1 MNRIP
6 LLAAATLALGCT
18 AAADESSAT
27 AFEPSTETGDA
38 HDDTPSDDDDGP
50 ATSTTGD
57 DDDDDDSDATTGSG
71 DTSTTEPATTRATE
85 TGDTEGDTETGTVGC
100 APAPAPDPDW
110 LLPYQDEIVTGLTL
124 TIGER
129 ASPSGRSQGATLIAD
144 AFSDLG
150 LPPQL
155 HDYGS
160 GTNVYAEL
168 PATEEGAPILVVG
181 AHYDSVPNSPG
192 ANDNATGV
200 ALVLAL
206 ARYLGEVEC
215 RSHNVLFVL
224 FDEEELGLIGSD
236 AFAQFLAGQD
246 LNIEAVHTVDQMGWD
261 SDRDRTIEIER
272 ADAGLLEFYQRAT
285 PLLPLAPPLVP
296 TQTGFTDHVSFR
308 EWGFAAVGLTEEFV
322 SGDTTPHYHLPSDT
336 YETVSLPYLAST
348 TTLVN
353 LAFALAVEPGR

>member
-1 MNRIP
+1 MNRIL
-6 LLAAATLALGCT
+6 LLAAAALALGCS
-18 AAADESSAT
+18 AAAGESSTT

-38 HDDTPSDDDDGP
+38 DDDAPADDDDG
-50 ATSTTGD
+50 TESSTTRED
-57 DDDDDDSDATTGSG
+57 DDDDTNASTVTADASTTDPSTTG
-71 DTSTTEPATTRATE
+71 TTQTD
-85 TGDTEGDTETGTVGC
+85 DTEGDTETGVVGC
-100 APAPAPDPDW
+100 APAPDPDPDW
-110 LLPYQDEIVTGLTL
+110 LLPYQDEIVTGLAL

-144 AFSDLG
+144 AFTDLG
-150 LPPQL
+150 LRPQL
-155 HDYGS
+155 HDYGT

-168 PATEEGAPILVVG
+168 PASEGGAPILVVG

-206 ARYLGEVEC
+206 ARYLGEIEC

-246 LNIEAVHTVDQMGWD
+246 LDVEAVHTVDQMGWD
-261 SDRDRTIEIER
+261 SDRDRTIEVER

-285 PLLPLAPPLVP
+285 PLLPMAPPLVP

-308 EWGFAAVGLTEEFV
+308 EWGFEAVGLTEEFV
-322 SGDTTPHYHLPSDT
+322 SGDTTPHYHMPTDT
-336 YETVSLPYLAST
+336 YATVSLPYLAST

-353 LAFALAVEPGR
+353 LAFALAIDQAP